1 MIGWGMPSIR
11 FLLLPLLLFNLCV
24 ASMPETQPPFSG
36 QSMERL
42 ASLLDI
48 PSTSGAEAPLQQFW
62 LKHVAPLAD
71 SSGTDAHQNA
81 WATFRSPDPD
91 APELLIEPMP
101 TKWALSLQ
109 ASLRPA
115 F

>member
-48 PSTSGAEAPLQQFW
+48 PSTS
-62 LKHVAPLAD
+62 
-71 SSGTDAHQNA
+71 
-81 WATFRSPDPD
+81 
-91 APELLIEPMP
+91 
-101 TKWALSLQ
+101 
-109 ASLRPA
+109 
-115 F
+115 

>member
-71 SSGTDAHQNA
+71 IKMPGL
-81 WATFRSPDPD
+81 RS
-91 APELLIEPMP
+91 AAR
-101 TKWALSLQ
+101 T
-109 ASLRPA
+109 RTHRNC
-115 F
+115 